1 MVLRVVAGVRQF
13 ILVGPVAKFCL
24 GSLAVETWR
33 SVHVSSGFWTL
44 LKECGES
51 DMLVKRVVS
60 AHCRLYAVAVL
71 LLLIDIGLS
80 GNQFGYE
87 HRYRAWN
94 TESEDSD

>member
-1 MVLRVVAGVRQF
+1 MFTFLAD
-13 ILVGPVAKFCL
+13 L
-24 GSLAVETWR
+24 GHCSKNAVNR
-33 SVHVSSGFWTL
+33 
-44 LKECGES
+44 ES

-60 AHCRLYAVAVL
+60 AHRRLYAVAVL